1 MHNLEIENLLK
12 HFNQISGME
21 ITLLDSKLRPV
32 FTQSGKVDNFCS
44 FIHQC
49 PKCLDACIRSDEQCF
64 QKAQKNAEPTIC
76 VCPFGIKEAVLPI
89 VQNEKVIACL
99 LCTLGID
106 KGDQAKEQVIN
117 NAITLSPTLNKGQL
131 KKAVDSLHQF
141 DSEQLDAFFD
151 LLKAIATHISING
164 SFIEQTPTIGELIKR
179 FINKNLSQKIT
190 LADLSYHIHYSKA
203 TLTQH
208 FKREFGLSIVEYM
221 TNKRIEL
228 SKKLLLSTDK
238 PLSEISAL
246 CGFDDTEYF
255 SRTFK
260 KFTSLPPATWRRENR

>member
-1 MHNLEIENLLK
+1 MHNSDIENLLK

-21 ITLLDSKLRPV
+21 IALLDNKLRPI

-44 FIHQC
+44 IIHQC
-49 PKCLDACIRSDEQCF
+49 PKCLEACIKSDENCF
-64 QKAQKNAEPTIC
+64 EKVRQSMTPSIYI
-76 VCPFGIKEAVLPI
+76 CPFGIKEAVLPI
-89 VQNEKVIACL
+89 IQNEKVIACL

-106 KGDQAKEQVIN
+106 KGNEAKEQVVST
-117 NAITLSPTLNKGQL
+117 AIALSPSLNKEQL
-131 KKAVDSLHQF
+131 KKAVDGLHQF

-151 LLKAIATHISING
+151 LLKAIATHVSING
-164 SFIEQTPTIGELIKR
+164 SFEEQTPTIGELIKR

-228 SKKLLLSTDK
+228 SKKLLITTDK

-260 KFTSLPPATWRRENR
+260 KFTSLPPATWRRENK